1 LHEAVEL
8 SRKSNG
14 EARGFTWFLSSEWGR
29 ARAAQGR
36 LKEAEAIQRQALAK
50 LSQIMGPDAY
60 QNCLIADALA
70 DTLEKNS
77 GNLDEVIRLRRRSLA
92 LTEKR
97 YPRTSGLWAERA
109 SSLARA
115 LITVDTESRAEA
127 RSLLDQA
134 ATDFHV
140 KSSPMNNVGETLLLR
155 ARLEAADGNNAGRA
169 PISRK
174 HWTGCSTRPSPN
186 RQRSSRQ
193 GYCCARSCPN

>member
-77 GNLDEVIRLRRRSLA
+77 GNLDEVIRLRPVHWHS
-92 LTEKR
+92 
-97 YPRTSGLWAERA
+97 P
-109 SSLARA
+109 
-115 LITVDTESRAEA
+115 
-127 RSLLDQA
+127 
-134 ATDFHV
+134 
-140 KSSPMNNVGETLLLR
+140 KSVT
-155 ARLEAADGNNAGRA
+155 RA
-169 PISRK
+169 PA
-174 HWTGCSTRPSPN
+174 GCGRNAPVVWRAP
-186 RQRSSRQ
+186 
-193 GYCCARSCPN
+193 